1 MQLAG
6 RRRNLRRVF
15 PMPRVLPAPRT
26 FLTGV
31 AAAIVAGSILPAS
44 AMAADF
50 QLTSAPQ
57 GHVLTNTGVW
67 SPDSRWIVYDT
78 RSADNVFDSTRIERI
93 EVATGRVET
102 LYTATEGA
110 TCGVVT
116 WHPTEPRVVFIHGP
130 ERPTADW
137 TYGMTRRR
145 GAIVDALAP
154 GNARPLD
161 AMNYAPPFTPGALR
175 GGSHVHVF
183 SPDGA
188 AVSFTYEDEVLAR
201 LGTSGGHDLN
211 QRTIGVTLLGVGR
224 NVHVARSHPRN
235 HDGDGFTVVV
245 ARTVN
250 RPRPGADE
258 INRAFEECWVPR
270 PGGPRTLAFL
280 GNVTAADGREHA
292 EVFLV
297 ELPADLTVAGEGGPL
312 EGTETRRPAPPK
324 GTVQR
329 RLTFTQGRKFPGVVN
344 VPRHWLRAAPDGSA
358 IAFLMKDEIGEPQL
372 WTVAPSGGEPRQVTR
387 NPAGVA
393 SAFSWSPDGRR
404 IAHVMD
410 GSVCVTE
417 VATGLTTRLTPRAEG
432 GNAPL
437 ALACVFSP
445 DGRRIAYQRKV
456 RGAGGVFAQIF
467 IVDAET

>member
-6 RRRNLRRVF
+6 GRCNLRRVF
-15 PMPRVLPAPRT
+15 LMPRVLPAPCT

-31 AAAIVAGSILPAS
+31 AAVIAAGSILTAS
-44 AMAADF
+44 IMAADR

-78 RSADNVFDSTRIERI
+78 RSADNVFDGTRIERI

-102 LYTATEGA
+102 LYTAPEGSA
-110 TCGVVT
+110 CGVVT
-116 WHPTEPRVVFIHGP
+116 WHPIEPRVVFIHGP
-130 ERPTADW
+130 ENPSVDW
-137 TYGMTRRR
+137 SYGVTRRR
-145 GAIVDALAP
+145 GAIVDVRVP
-154 GNARPLD
+154 GRARPLD

-183 SPDGA
+183 SPDGGV
-188 AVSFTYEDEVLAR
+188 VSFTYEDEVLAR
-201 LGTSGGHDLN
+201 LGTSGAHDLN
-211 QRTIGVTLLGVGR
+211 QRTIGVTLLGAGR
-224 NVHVARSHPRN
+224 NVNVARSHPRN

-250 RPRPGADE
+250 RPRPGSDE
-258 INRAFEECWVPR
+258 ISRAFEECWVPR

-280 GNVTAADGREHA
+280 GNVTAPDGREHS

-297 ELPADLTVAGEGGPL
+297 ELPSDLTVASEDGAL
-312 EGTETRRPAPPK
+312 EGSEARRPAPPK

-329 RLTFTQGRKFPGVVN
+329 RLTFTAGRKFPGAVT

-358 IAFLMKDEIGEPQL
+358 IAFLMKDEAGEPQL
-372 WTVAPSGGEPRQVTR
+372 WTVGPSGGEPRQITR
-387 NPAGVA
+387 NPKGVA
-393 SAFSWSPDGRR
+393 SAFSWSPDGHR

-410 GSVCVTE
+410 GSVCVTD
-417 VATGLTTRLTPRAEG
+417 VARGITTRLTPRTEG
-432 GNAPL
+432 ENTPL

-456 RGAGGVFAQIF
+456 RGAGGVFAQVF

>member
-1 MQLAG
+1 
-6 RRRNLRRVF
+6 V
-15 PMPRVLPAPRT
+15 
-26 FLTGV
+26 V
-31 AAAIVAGSILPAS
+31 AAGSILS
-44 AMAADF
+44 ITAMAAER

-78 RSADNVFDSTRIERI
+78 RSADNVFDGNRIERV
-93 EVATGRVET
+93 EVATGRIET
-102 LYTATEGA
+102 LYAATEGA
-110 TCGVVT
+110 ACGVVT

-130 ERPTADW
+130 ARPTPDW

-145 GAIVDALAP
+145 GVIVDARSP
-154 GNARPLD
+154 GSARPLD

-183 SPDGA
+183 SPDGG

-201 LGTSGGHDLN
+201 LGPSGAHDLN
-211 QRTIGVTLLGVGR
+211 QRTIGVTRLGTGR
-224 NVHVARSHPRN
+224 NVTVARSHPRN

-250 RPRPGADE
+250 WPRPGSDE
-258 INRAFEECWVPR
+258 ISRAFEECWVPR

-297 ELPADLTVAGEGGPL
+297 ELPADLSVAVEGRAL
-312 EGTETRRPAPPK
+312 EGTETRRPAPPS

-329 RLTFTQGRKFPGVVN
+329 RITFTAGRKFPGVVTA
-344 VPRHWLRAAPDGSA
+344 PRHWLRASPDGSA
-358 IAFLMKDEIGEPQL
+358 IAFLMKDDAGEPQL
-372 WTVAPSGGEPRQVTR
+372 WTTAPAGGEPRQVTR
-387 NPAGVA
+387 NPAGVS

-410 GSVCVTE
+410 GSVCVTD
-417 VATGLTTRLTPRAEG
+417 VAHGVTSRLTPRAEG
-432 GNAPL
+432 ESVPL

-445 DGRRIAYQRKV
+445 DGRRVAYQRKV

-467 IVDAET
+467 TVDAHP

>member
-1 MQLAG
+1 MQFTG

-15 PMPRVLPAPRT
+15 PTPRVLPALCLPP
-26 FLTGV
+26 LGV
-31 AAAIVAGSILPAS
+31 AAVIVAGSILPAS
-44 AMAADF
+44 AMAADR

-57 GHVLTNTGVW
+57 GHVLTNIGVW

-78 RSADNVFDSTRIERI
+78 RSADNVFDGTRIERI
-93 EVATGRVET
+93 DVATGRVET

-110 TCGVVT
+110 ACGVVT

-154 GNARPLD
+154 GIARPLD
-161 AMNYAPPFTPGALR
+161 AMNYSPPFTPGALR

-183 SPDGA
+183 SPAGA

-201 LGTSGGHDLN
+201 LGTDGGHDLN
-211 QRTIGVTLLGVGR
+211 QRTIGVTLLGAGR
-224 NVHVARSHPRN
+224 NVTVARSHPRS

-250 RPRPGADE
+250 RPRPGSDE
-258 INRAFEECWVPR
+258 IGRAFEECWVPR

-280 GNVTAADGREHA
+280 GNVTASDGREHA

-344 VPRHWLRAAPDGSA
+344 VPRHWLRAAADGSA
-358 IAFLMKDEIGEPQL
+358 IAFLMKDEVGEPQL

-417 VATGLTTRLTPRAEG
+417 VATGLTARLTPRAEG
-432 GNAPL
+432 ESAPL